1 MELNKRIKD
10 MVNSGMS
17 YRAVAKEVGV
27 SSAKVSN
34 VVNDVFAYNKGWRK
48 KESIKMYQSGMT
60 INQIAEKMNL
70 DYSTVWAHLQDVR
83 TTAKRKV
90 LDHKRIAHL
99 AQMGFTTDDI
109 AINIGTTAN
118 VIRHSL
124 RKHGNTPNRVM
135 FDNAADKEISSC
147 LFIDGYTV
155 DQISLMMG
163 ILPSDVKR
171 YVRGLKMYKI
181 EKPSVKKKIIKK
193 PKPVKPSAIEQRMVV
208 GKGISPGVYDTDVV
222 IRESRDEGKLVKLLY
237 SDLTDTPR
245 VAISIRVKDDIS
257 DEEAVERWAKKHG
270 KKSWRL
276 A

>member
-1 MELNKRIKD
+1 MELNKIIKD

-70 DYSTVWAHLQDVR
+70 DYSTVWAHLKDVR
-83 TTAKRKV
+83 TTAKRRK

-124 RKHGNTPNRVM
+124 RKHGNTPKRVI

-147 LFIDGYTV
+147 LFIDGYSV

-171 YVRGLKMYKI
+171 YVRGLKMHRI
-181 EKPSVKKKIIKK
+181 EMPAKKKIIKK
-193 PKPVKPSAIEQRMVV
+193 PKPVKPSAIDQRMVV
-208 GKGISPGVYDTDVV
+208 GKGISPGFYETEVV
-222 IRESRDEGKLVKLLY
+222 IRENRDEGKLVKLLY

>member
-48 KESIKMYQSGMT
+48 KESIRMYQSGMT
-60 INQIAEKMNL
+60 ISQIAEKMNL
-70 DYSTVWAHLQDVR
+70 EYSTVWAHLKDVR
-83 TTAKRKV
+83 TTAKRRV
-90 LDHKRIAHL
+90 LDHKRIAYL

-124 RKHGNTPNRVM
+124 RKHGNTPKRVV

-147 LFIDGYTV
+147 LFIDGYSV

-163 ILPSDVKR
+163 ILPSSVKR
-171 YVRGLKMYKI
+171 YVRGLKMHRI
-181 EKPSVKKKIIKK
+181 EMSEKKKIIKK
-193 PKPVKPSAIEQRMVV
+193 PKPVKPSAIEQRAVI
-208 GKGISPGVYDTDVV
+208 GKGVTSGIYSLEVRLRPDRDDGILLGIVYRDLGNVNKE
-222 IRESRDEGKLVKLLY
+222 IRIRIKESEDKESK
-237 SDLTDTPR
+237 
-245 VAISIRVKDDIS
+245 
-257 DEEAVERWAKKHG
+257 AKNWCKKFG
-270 KKSWRL
+270 KKYVNYF
-276 A
+276 